1 LVKKQK
7 EQKCNKQQVW
17 TPPPADFLK
26 INTDGAFRQA
36 SCSGGW
42 GFSIKNEQGKA
53 LVAGAGNLEFVAD
66 PFHAE
71 TAAMCYAVQAAVR
84 MGCQKVILETD
95 AATLQ
100 QALTSN
106 MYDNSMM
113 GALIREMKSIIELS
127 FQCCKI
133 VICQRTCNVDAHCL
147 AAFGVNLERGKG
159 QVWRDPFP
167 EFVQDLVA
175 GICPAC

>member
-1 LVKKQK
+1 M
-7 EQKCNKQQVW
+7 
-17 TPPPADFLK
+17 
-26 INTDGAFRQA
+26 
-36 SCSGGW
+36 
-42 GFSIKNEQGKA
+42 
-53 LVAGAGNLEFVAD
+53 AGAGNLEFVAD

-71 TAAMCYAVQAAVR
+71 TAAMFYAVQA

-100 QALTSN
+100 QALTSS

-113 GALIREMKSIIELS
+113 GSLIREMKSIIEHS

-133 VICQRTCNVDAHCL
+133 VVCQRTCNVAAHCL

-159 QVWRDPFP
+159 Q
-167 EFVQDLVA
+167 
-175 GICPAC
+175 I